1 MHKKL
6 IYNGKSSADMGLVI
20 QAPPVYTLAER
31 DVEKVHVPGRNGDV
45 IIDKGSYKNTQR
57 EYSLAKGYIHGP
69 VMTTVSNGQELYEW
83 LTSAHGKYVL
93 LEDDYDP
100 DVYRL
105 ATYVDSGSINDIFDK
120 ALTFNARFECK
131 PQRFLKEGL
140 TELAY
145 PERATEI
152 TVHSLYNY
160 EAKPEIK
167 IEKIPAGNNAVTLMS
182 VKSANGEEVSLI
194 TLKGDPDKKSNLI
207 INSEEESCYDFN
219 GNDASSKLSLNG
231 KNFPVLKQGNNR
243 IEISQYSQENFEIP
257 SYNTLLQSKQ
267 EICESRFSPKDQTIA
282 SYENK
287 YVIRSFDTL
296 IKEREYSFEA
306 PSYETRLTELCDEGV
321 RINGKDYALSTTIQ
335 SPNKYTDGVTVE
347 FKKATFNDF
356 KQEFRDYGL
365 DFLEI
370 TETSGGYIVKVVS
383 GKTCYVKQSDRS
395 LLRYSGGDTI
405 IEMSSS
411 VTESKELEIL
421 SDIGETITND
431 LPTFIKV
438 TVNHGSNKVVSS
450 IVYNF
455 DFSSYTGETDV
466 VNIYWKDK
474 VGFTGL
480 FGKAG
485 WSKCEQGNQIIKYQW
500 GGIGTKKFTL
510 NGNLF
515 AADNGYKLRF
525 VRYSNISKDRLQ
537 YNFGVNSSEMFNVKL
552 RENGN
557 KIDILASKTGF
568 YRFNEQSWFNRSD
581 PTYLPYP
588 ITTIDTNASFK
599 AEYIKDVP
607 KYSNEID
614 WPTWLYNVPEYY
626 NAYDDKVT
634 GDVNILNSKYMKFKV
649 DLTTYYR
656 YYETVNDVE
665 RHSDYKQIHAKEY
678 AKDYYGNDLKL
689 DLGST
694 ATIGEYFNEQW
705 PDPNNVPSFYCDR
718 ANSINNQTP
727 SENPYLPEW
736 LRYEV
741 EMKVK
746 FNSDPTHEYTAI
758 FENYLYFGEK
768 VADSR
773 KFVVKTKKLSA
784 GDFVYDLDIS
794 IVEPIGEI
802 KNVIDGIYVEFYDHP
817 GIYSCKLNDD
827 RLFEWKPN
835 VGSKFY
841 THNYWYAEL
850 NDKIFNYDGDEI
862 GYVTEAPS
870 ILFYSG
876 NNKGGFYK
884 YDNTNAWV
892 YHDANDTVSPIIK
905 ISYRD
910 TVMFYYVDELPSDYT
925 DYYNSA
931 IKKWKLS
938 EPAGFEEPY
947 YHYLYTTTAS
957 IDAQYAVYW
966 DEKCT
971 IPAGIIES
979 IDAKDSNIIHAGVYD
994 PKYPTTKIMVTAS
1007 RAVPEWIKYL
1017 RINVKPSGN
1026 LNPLSVDFIVEP
1038 DHSGYYKSNAQVHW
1052 TNYSKDEV
1060 VLTTLV
1066 SESNTILHL
1075 KSLNSQEALSELQ
1088 ITVIPHWW
1096 ML

>member
-31 DVEKVHVPGRNGDV
+31 DVEKIHVPGRNGDV

-69 VMTTVSNGQELYEW
+69 VMTTVNNGQELYEW

-131 PQRFLKEGL
+131 PQRFLKQGL
-140 TELAY
+140 TESAY
-145 PERATEI
+145 PEGATEI
-152 TVHSLYNY
+152 TVYSMYNY

-167 IEKIPAGNNAVTLMS
+167 IENIPSGSNAVTLMS
-182 VKSANGEEVSLI
+182 VKSANEEEVSLI

-231 KNFPVLKQGNNR
+231 KNFPVLMQGNNR

-306 PSYETRLTELCDEGV
+306 ASYETRLTELCDEGV

-335 SPNKYTDGVTVE
+335 SPNKYTDGITVE

-356 KQEFRDYGL
+356 EQEFKDYGL
-365 DFLEI
+365 DFLTI
-370 TETSGGYIVKVVS
+370 TGTSSGYIVEVAS
-383 GKTCYVKQSDRS
+383 GKTCYVKQSDKS
-395 LLRYSGGDTI
+395 LLRYSEGDTI

-421 SDIGETITND
+421 SDIGEAITND

-438 TVNHGSNKVVSS
+438 TVNHGSNHVVSS

-455 DFSSYTGETDV
+455 DFSSYTDGDDPDV

-485 WSKCEQGNQIIKYQW
+485 WSKCKQNNQIIKYQW
-500 GGIGTKKFTL
+500 GGGIGTKKFTL

-515 AADNGYKLRF
+515 AADNGYKIRF

-537 YNFGVNSSEMFNVKL
+537 YNFGVNSSEMFTVKL
-552 RENGN
+552 KSSGN
-557 KIDILASKTGF
+557 EIDILGSKTGL
-568 YRFNEQSWFNRSD
+568 YRIGERSWIYKSSTGSLSESIAAIN
-581 PTYLPYP
+581 
-588 ITTIDTNASFK
+588 TNVSFK
-599 AEYIKDVP
+599 AEYLKDIP

-614 WPTWLYNVPEYY
+614 WPSWLYNTPEYY
-626 NAYDDKVT
+626 NANNITVT
-634 GDVNILNSKYMKFKV
+634 DPDAILNSKYMRFKV
-649 DLTTYYR
+649 DLATYYR
-656 YYETVNDVE
+656 YYETINDVE
-665 RHSDYKQIHAKEY
+665 RHSNYIYLEEKDYVR
-678 AKDYYGNDLKL
+678 DYYGHYLNLEFN
-689 DLGST
+689 ST
-694 ATIGEYFNEQW
+694 ATIGEYFNEQR
-705 PDPNNVPSFYCDR
+705 PDPSRVPSFYCDR

-727 SENPYLPEW
+727 SEFIHLPEW

-746 FNSDPTHEYTAI
+746 FNSDPTHEYIANPAN
-758 FENYLYFGEK
+758 FEEDEVFIW
-768 VADSR
+768 
-773 KFVVKTKKLSA
+773 SA
-784 GDFVYDLDIS
+784 NNQ
-794 IVEPIGEI
+794 EI
-802 KNVIDGIYVEFYDHP
+802 
-817 GIYSCKLNDD
+817 
-827 RLFEWKPN
+827 
-835 VGSKFY
+835 Y
-841 THNYWYAEL
+841 THEHWYADV
-850 NDKIFNYDGDEI
+850 NDKIFDSAGDEI

-876 NNKGGFYK
+876 ENKGGFYK
-884 YDNTNAWV
+884 YDNTTAWV
-892 YHDANDTVSPIIK
+892 HHYKNDTVAPIIK
-905 ISYRD
+905 IGYRD
-910 TVMFYYVDELPSDYT
+910 TVMFYYVDQLPSDYT
-925 DYYNSA
+925 DYYKST
-931 IKKWKLS
+931 IKKWNLS
-938 EPAGFEEPY
+938 GPGIFD
-947 YHYLYTTTAS
+947 YHHLYTATAS
-957 IDAQYAVYW
+957 VNVNDAVYW
-966 DEKCT
+966 DENCT
-971 IPAGIIES
+971 LEAGSIEE
-979 IDAKDSNIIHAGVYD
+979 IDSETGVITAGVDD
-994 PKYPTTKIMVTAS
+994 PKYPTIKSIVYAS
-1007 RAVPEWIKYL
+1007 RAVPEWTKYF
-1017 RINVKPSGN
+1017 RIDVKPSGN

-1038 DHSGYYKSNAQVHW
+1038 DYSGYYKSNAQVHW
-1052 TNYSKDEV
+1052 TNYAKNSV
-1060 VLTTLV
+1060 ALTTLV
-1066 SESNTILHL
+1066 SETNTILHL
-1075 KSLNSQEALSELQ
+1075 KPLNSQEALSELQ